1 MRTCRRSR
9 QRTCVF
15 PAIETIVHRRPAGL
29 DSVLPYNMRTRRITA
44 HADVSH
50 SPRHMFVRATI
61 RDAAEVRRWPA
72 WPAAG
77 STILVLY

>member
-29 DSVLPYNMRTRRITA
+29 DSVLPYNMRTRRTA

-61 RDAAEVRRWPA
+61 RDDAEVRRWPA
-72 WPAAG
+72 WPAMRPDL
-77 STILVLY
+77 LVL